1 MKPLVM
7 AWCLLCLVSACA
19 TRHPDHFYIL
29 STQPE
34 GAAGARTAPAV
45 QTTLAVTLPSLV
57 DRAEM
62 ILNTSTDG
70 VIVLEHERWAAPLS
84 DLVSQALAGDIERRR
99 ADLLVARPDGNRL
112 RDPAVRIAVDIVQ
125 VIVRQGGRASIEAH
139 WRIHD
144 TRTGKHVAGGE
155 EFSAEVATANYADV
169 AKALSECLSLL
180 ADRLAAQ
187 IAHPQ

>member
-1 MKPLVM
+1 MKSL
-7 AWCLLCLVSACA
+7 AAALCSLGLLSACA
-19 TRHPDHFYIL
+19 AGRPDHFYIL
-29 STQPE
+29 STQPT
-34 GAAGARTAPAV
+34 GAAGARTEPVAQA
-45 QTTLAVTLPSLV
+45 TLKVTLPSLV

-62 ILNTSTDG
+62 ILNTSGDG

-99 ADLLVARPDGNRL
+99 ADLLVARPGGNRV

-125 VIVRQGGRASIEAH
+125 MTVRRGGHASIEAQ

-144 TRTGKHVAGGE
+144 ARTGVGLTGSG
-155 EFSAEVATANYADV
+155 EFSAAVGPMDYADV
-169 AKALSECLSLL
+169 AKALSESLSLL

-187 IAHPQ
+187 IPHPQ